1 MKRRNTLGLMAAVL
15 ITPVFLSAC
24 GQGAPETTTVA
35 NAVIMPP
42 LPGRDTALGT
52 LLITGGA
59 DGDTLLSASSPI
71 SPRVE
76 IHTHTMDGGVMKM
89 RRVESVEIA
98 AGKTVKFKRG
108 GYHLMMFDS
117 TLEEGV
123 TEVPLTL
130 TFESGA
136 INVTAM
142 VDVE

>member
-1 MKRRNTLGLMAAVL
+1 MKRRTSLGLTAAAVIAPL
-15 ITPVFLSAC
+15 FLTAC
-24 GQGAPETTTVA
+24 SQAAPASTTVT
-35 NAVIMPP
+35 NAVITPP

-52 LLITGGA
+52 LLITGSA
-59 DGDTLLSASSPI
+59 QGDTLLSASSPI

-76 IHTHTMDGGVMKM
+76 IHTHTMEGGVMKM
-89 RRVESVEIA
+89 RRVESVEVA

-136 INVTAM
+136 INVTAR
-142 VDVE
+142 VDAE